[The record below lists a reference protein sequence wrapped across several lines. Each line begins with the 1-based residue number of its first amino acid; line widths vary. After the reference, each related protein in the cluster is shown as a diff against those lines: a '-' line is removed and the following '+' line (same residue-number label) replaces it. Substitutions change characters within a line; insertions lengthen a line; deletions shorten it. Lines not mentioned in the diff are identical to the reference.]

1 MLISLLGLVHT
12 LRVLLLPGTCIIQ
25 QDKSSVDLQ
34 KYKPNDSVVSA
45 AQRFNPEPASG
56 RHASAGSRRVTCG
69 IHCMLVGPKNEN
81 QYEFPVCQQC
91 LTVVRKGAFAEH
103 KKIGCKGK

>member
-45 AQRFNPEPASG
+45 AQRFNQEPQGKRWFQKGNMWYPLYVG
-56 RHASAGSRRVTCG
+56 RS
-69 IHCMLVGPKNEN
+69 
-81 QYEFPVCQQC
+81 
-91 LTVVRKGAFAEH
+91 
-103 KKIGCKGK
+103 